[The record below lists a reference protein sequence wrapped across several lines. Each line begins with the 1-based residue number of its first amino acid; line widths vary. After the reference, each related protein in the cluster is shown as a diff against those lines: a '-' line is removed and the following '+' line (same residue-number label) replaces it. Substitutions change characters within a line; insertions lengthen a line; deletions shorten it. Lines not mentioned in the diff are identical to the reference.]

1 MEPWHTEVATICN
14 KIIVAELL
22 TFHHLR
28 YFASR
33 QDSRLMLIF
42 CYPQLKIFVDNPM
55 SFTSLIYHSV
65 PIPCHFMSMIFP
77 RYRLPTSF
85 RVKATPDFGWGSLP
99 PALPD
104 RAVCNA
110 HNWLDVFQVVY
121 LFYIVSLSKLKLYL
135 PLYRSFVRIA
145 TSNIDNIDLAFIRDA
160 LMEGCPAE
168 IFPDQLTCSISS

>member
-1 MEPWHTEVATICN
+1 MEPWHTEVTTICN

-65 PIPCHFMSMIFP
+65 PIPCHFMSMIVP
-77 RYRLPTSF
+77 RYRPPTSF

-110 HNWLDVFQVVY
+110 YNWLDVFQVVY

-145 TSNIDNIDLAFIRDA
+145 TSNN
-160 LMEGCPAE
+160 
-168 IFPDQLTCSISS
+168 